1 MLINTTYALESAEA
15 SADGTARFLKNG
27 TSMTPYYTIRD
38 HLGSVRTIVNAS
50 GTVVE
55 RNDYYPFGS
64 RTTFDASY
72 ATLASNRQRFSGKED
87 QTAVAGSSLPY
98 LDFGARMYDA
108 KLVRWNTYDPMAE
121 KYYGINPYVYCNG
134 DPVNTIDPD
143 GRNPFAYALIKGA
156 IGAAVDAAAQISV
169 SMAGGTTFGQAVSNI
184 DLTSVG
190 ASFVTSAL
198 MAPGMSTTAKVVSAS
213 TTALDAMVDY
223 DRKNGVRSIDGIIGE
238 KKEGAKIGVDVAASV
253 LPRSEHIVNNVSS
266 GFTKA
271 IDAEL
276 GSKIAATYTKETKAY
291 MKQVRS
297 IINNPITQS
306 SVTAVAGYTGGVLV
320 NLSKEAVDTLY
331 EKPTHSIP
339 AQIQATA
346 IQANDATR
354 VHKVFPIPNAK

>member
-1 MLINTTYALESAEA
+1 
-15 SADGTARFLKNG
+15 
-27 TSMTPYYTIRD
+27 
-38 HLGSVRTIVNAS
+38 
-50 GTVVE
+50 
-55 RNDYYPFGS
+55 
-64 RTTFDASY
+64 
-72 ATLASNRQRFSGKED
+72 
-87 QTAVAGSSLPY
+87 
-98 LDFGARMYDA
+98 MYDA
-108 KLVRWNTYDPMAE
+108 KLVRWNTFDPMAE

-346 IQANDATR
+346 IQANDATPQANA
-354 VHKVFPIPNAK
+354 FPINVGPCINALVSSSLKNPSNTFLFATVTACPI